1 MIDEETC
8 KLGTDHDKMEKSI
21 KYNMHVQYHKCL
33 FWKEKKAF
41 WGKVKQ
47 FTFLWMVAFKT
58 HLDIIGKFT
67 WIGKMCNRK

>member
-33 FWKEKKAF
+33 FWKKK
-41 WGKVKQ
+41 KLSEV
-47 FTFLWMVAFKT
+47 
-58 HLDIIGKFT
+58 
-67 WIGKMCNRK
+67 R